1 MSNNYEK
8 QAAGINGLG
17 VDDRFPWQ
25 GAFAPSGSWQLPN
38 LSAQQQQPN
47 IFQQQLNAPA
57 AKADVSGIQQAM
69 QKFKKMGADMD
80 DVKFRNL
87 MAKYAEQ
94 DNSTDSRSAVGEGKV
109 TYKTNADDHATGT
122 DAWDSLD
129 SYMKSANEMFNV
141 PPGVKLANE
150 KLVSQYVS
158 SGMDERAAI
167 RKAYP
172 DWSDTQVDAFLST
185 YHKRGSDSG
194 EFSEYFQ
201 ALPQEKKASFYE
213 FMKNEETPAQAIEA
227 WCEKEGLDKHEVW
240 EKVAIWGLLGRGA
253 MQVGKWGLRGLGA
266 AKAAPGALV
275 RHTAKTVGQAPGA
288 FAKGYSRAAAQGAG
302 FGSRM
307 TRGGKGA
314 WQHMKNNPF
323 FGRAGTGG
331 TGMRGLLTAAP
342 MTAFGLSMMGG
353 GGGAAATQP
362 GGAFGGQGY
371 GAGGPIGFGTGGG
384 HGIAPW
390 QQHQQAPGHAPA
402 PLLKSSGEKRANL
415 LRNLIQALRSTSFP
429 AYNKPRV
436 IEALRSYG
444 KKPRWKGQAR
454 YGGHSADTGLTKA
467 PLPKIEKQA
476 NPRRALAG
484 LAGTLAAI
492 PVGAG
497 LGAGVLSGAV
507 EPRTWGAEKGKRLQ
521 GAGRGAVVGTGT
533 GVGAMLGGG
542 LGTVLAALS
551 LIPRGR
557 QLKQL
562 RKLQQEGGKIV
573 GYDTGRIKRRLG
585 TGLFG
590 GVLGGALTG
599 SKGTQALTGFKP
611 SEAQLAEMKGRPL
624 TTIAFNPT
632 SRKEA
637 CDKTGLTPYQLSFAM
652 RVHGANLSP
661 QQIEAGIEKAGEYMG
676 EEYVEELREG
686 MDKIAS
692 MDKEALG
699 WLRHLAKAKPLF
711 KNFTGTMNK
720 LFTRG
725 NPYKGA
731 KPALS
736 STGEKALRLAGPKPS
751 TALSTTVKPPPGKGL
766 GIFGGEGKGVGAGA
780 MGLGRMALGAGTGV
794 QAVGEDA
801 PGWMKALGAVG
812 GAAFGRSMPRLNAS
826 AQAAGNRALWGGMGG
841 GSADY
846 FAGLGGIDT
855 GGRLGQLGALGGF
868 ASPLLRGQKIPGRI
882 PGIGGKAL
890 PALDAGGA
898 TTRAIASKISPGVQ
912 RNLGRAAW
920 MPAAAVGFG
929 APIVGGAIDSAKGYA
944 EGLADETSKRRVAEI
959 MSDPKIQQALQ
970 MAEQGSGF
978 MKGLE
983 GVGGIVDPLLEMLG
997 MDPSKM
1003 NPLMKILLMAGGGLG
1018 IGGLLSGSKGA
1029 GIGGL
1034 GMMAI
1039 PLIMQAMKGQGA
1051 NPSVPGMLG
1060 PGGTRG
1066 VQGNFIDQLTPDE
1079 RARFEAEQR
1088 AQAASDPN
1096 QVALGL
1102 AGGNPSTK
1110 TEMEKARG

>member
-1 MSNNYEK
+1 
-8 QAAGINGLG
+8 
-17 VDDRFPWQ
+17 
-25 GAFAPSGSWQLPN
+25 
-38 LSAQQQQPN
+38 
-47 IFQQQLNAPA
+47 
-57 AKADVSGIQQAM
+57 
-69 QKFKKMGADMD
+69 
-80 DVKFRNL
+80 
-87 MAKYAEQ
+87 
-94 DNSTDSRSAVGEGKV
+94 
-109 TYKTNADDHATGT
+109 
-122 DAWDSLD
+122 
-129 SYMKSANEMFNV
+129 
-141 PPGVKLANE
+141 
-150 KLVSQYVS
+150 
-158 SGMDERAAI
+158 
-167 RKAYP
+167 
-172 DWSDTQVDAFLST
+172 
-185 YHKRGSDSG
+185 
-194 EFSEYFQ
+194 
-201 ALPQEKKASFYE
+201 
-213 FMKNEETPAQAIEA
+213 
-227 WCEKEGLDKHEVW
+227 
-240 EKVAIWGLLGRGA
+240 
-253 MQVGKWGLRGLGA
+253 
-266 AKAAPGALV
+266 
-275 RHTAKTVGQAPGA
+275 
-288 FAKGYSRAAAQGAG
+288 
-302 FGSRM
+302 
-307 TRGGKGA
+307 
-314 WQHMKNNPF
+314 
-323 FGRAGTGG
+323 
-331 TGMRGLLTAAP
+331 
-342 MTAFGLSMMGG
+342 
-353 GGGAAATQP
+353 
-362 GGAFGGQGY
+362 
-371 GAGGPIGFGTGGG
+371 
-384 HGIAPW
+384 
-390 QQHQQAPGHAPA
+390 
-402 PLLKSSGEKRANL
+402 
-415 LRNLIQALRSTSFP
+415 
-429 AYNKPRV
+429 
-436 IEALRSYG
+436 
-444 KKPRWKGQAR
+444 
-454 YGGHSADTGLTKA
+454 
-467 PLPKIEKQA
+467 
-476 NPRRALAG
+476 
-484 LAGTLAAI
+484 
-492 PVGAG
+492 
-497 LGAGVLSGAV
+497 
-507 EPRTWGAEKGKRLQ
+507 
-521 GAGRGAVVGTGT
+521 
-533 GVGAMLGGG
+533 
-542 LGTVLAALS
+542 
-551 LIPRGR
+551 
-557 QLKQL
+557 
-562 RKLQQEGGKIV
+562 
-573 GYDTGRIKRRLG
+573 
-585 TGLFG
+585 
-590 GVLGGALTG
+590 
-599 SKGTQALTGFKP
+599 
-611 SEAQLAEMKGRPL
+611 
-624 TTIAFNPT
+624 
-632 SRKEA
+632 
-637 CDKTGLTPYQLSFAM
+637 
-652 RVHGANLSP
+652 
-661 QQIEAGIEKAGEYMG
+661 MG

-699 WLRHLAKAKPLF
+699 WLRHLSKAKPLF

-731 KPALS
+731 KPNYAL
-736 STGEKALRLAGPKPS
+736 KAIAGPKPS

-898 TTRAIASKISPGVQ
+898 ATKAIASKISPGVQ

-920 MPAAAVGFG
+920 MPATAVGFG

-1039 PLIMQAMKGQGA
+1039 PLIMQAMKRSGRLGDPN
-1051 NPSVPGMLG
+1051 NPGYNPQISKIPG
-1060 PGGTRG
+1060 PGRDGGTG
-1066 VQGNFIDQLTPDE
+1066 LSQLTPAE

-1110 TEMEKARG
+1110 TEMEKAQG